1 MKWHHFIILLTGI
14 LFITSCALFKPS
26 HELEITPATQA
37 TEIRNLLA
45 TLQTQNDTLNTF
57 KGLGKIQLWQ
67 NGNIQVDQRVAWI
80 GEKPVKLSIAVW
92 ISGYPAVKLATDG
105 QWLYYLEIQGQ
116 ETVFRKIS
124 ARDPNLKQ
132 VISISVTASDIIT
145 LLSGSIPIREFN
157 VVNVIEEKAGDGY
170 ILVLKERWWGIRQ
183 KIYVDS
189 SRSQVHQIDL
199 FDRFGELMYRAE
211 IENRQAISGYQ
222 VPFWLRIT
230 NNKGADFQL
239 TVDRY
244 WANINPPT
252 AAFILAPPE

>member
-1 MKWHHFIILLTGI
+1 MKWYRFIILLTGI
-14 LFITSCALFKPS
+14 LFITSCAFFKPS
-26 HELEITPATQA
+26 QELEITPATRA

-92 ISGYPAVKLATDG
+92 VSGHPAIKLVTDG
-105 QWLYYLEIQGQ
+105 QWLYYLETHGQ

-132 VISISVTASDIIT
+132 LISISITASDIVT
-145 LLSGSIPIREFN
+145 LLSGGIPMREFN
-157 VVNVIEEKAGDGY
+157 AVNMIEEKTGNGY
-170 ILVLKERWWGIRQ
+170 IIVLKERWWGIRQ
-183 KIYVDS
+183 KIYFDAN
-189 SRSQVHQIDL
+189 RSHVHQIEL
-199 FDRFGELMYRAE
+199 FDRSGALLYRAE
-211 IENRQAISGYQ
+211 VENRQAISGYQ
-222 VPFWLRIT
+222 VPFWLKIT

-244 WANINPPT
+244 WANINPPP
-252 AAFILAPPE
+252 AAFILAPPK